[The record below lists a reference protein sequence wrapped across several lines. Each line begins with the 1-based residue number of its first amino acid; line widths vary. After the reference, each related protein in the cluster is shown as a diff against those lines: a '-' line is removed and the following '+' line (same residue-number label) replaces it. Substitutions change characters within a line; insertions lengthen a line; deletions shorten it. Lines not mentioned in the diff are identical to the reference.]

1 MSAESRVGFFR
12 SGFTVAVLKGAG
24 LRPEVRDE
32 LIKVVRNGI
41 GSREQ
46 VVARLD
52 VTSVR
57 TSSEERGL
65 KQVRPS
71 EERVGEGA
79 FWMGIGVNEG
89 LMALTFLVK

>member
-1 MSAESRVGFFR
+1 MSWRRE
-12 SGFTVAVLKGAG
+12 
-24 LRPEVRDE
+24 E
-32 LIKVVRNGI
+32 GI

-71 EERVGEGA
+71 EVRFGGGA
-79 FWMGIGVNEG
+79 FWMGIGVNEE
-89 LMALTFLVK
+89 LMSFTFLVK

>member
-1 MSAESRVGFFR
+1 MSAESRVGFFM
-12 SGFTVAVLKGAG
+12 SGFTVAVMKVAG
-24 LRPEVRDE
+24 IRPEVWEE
-32 LIKVVRNGI
+32 LSRGGEEWQDVLWGVLEKGGGNQ
-41 GSREQ
+41 SREQ

-71 EERVGEGA
+71 EVRVGGGA
-79 FWMGIGVNEG
+79 F
-89 LMALTFLVK
+89 